1 MKNTKKQNK
10 KELKT
15 PITKEELEELI
26 KAQAT
31 RKEIINYY
39 EGNIEALEDF
49 SLTTYGLDFNTLYKK
64 LIATGKI
71 EIRKKLLNVAMNSE
85 ARTSK
90 HQLSTLIYLSKCYLD
105 LAGENNTLGRG
116 NMSNRKL
123 KENEKA
129 DTPIKKS
136 LYDTLND
143 EEEEEDD

>member
-1 MKNTKKQNK
+1 MKTSKSTEA

-15 PITKEELEELI
+15 PIKKEELEELI

-39 EGNIEALEDF
+39 EGNSKALEDF
-49 SLTTYGLDFNTLYKK
+49 SLITYGLDFNTLYKK

-71 EIRKKLLNVAMNSE
+71 EIRKKLLDVAMNSE

-105 LAGENNTLGRG
+105 LAGENATLGRG
-116 NMSNRKL
+116 NMSNRQL
-123 KENEKA
+123 KENIKA

-136 LYDTLND
+136 FLDSLND
-143 EEEEEDD
+143 EEEEEED

>member
-1 MKNTKKQNK
+1 MKTSKTTEA

-15 PITKEELEELI
+15 PITKEELEGLI

-39 EGNIEALEDF
+39 EGNKEALEKF
-49 SLTTYGLDFNTLYKK
+49 SLDNYNLDFGTLYKK
-64 LIATGKI
+64 LLATGKI
-71 EIRKKLLNVAMNSE
+71 EIRKKLLDVAMNSE

-116 NMSNRKL
+116 NMSNRQL
-123 KENEKA
+123 KENLQA

-136 LYDTLND
+136 FLDSLDD
-143 EEEEEDD
+143 EEEEEED